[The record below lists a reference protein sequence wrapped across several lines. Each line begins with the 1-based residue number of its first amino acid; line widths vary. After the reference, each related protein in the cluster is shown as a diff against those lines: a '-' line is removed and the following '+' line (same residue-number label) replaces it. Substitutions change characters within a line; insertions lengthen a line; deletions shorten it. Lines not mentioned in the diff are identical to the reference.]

1 MDEIVRALKA
11 AADSNRLRILRALG
25 QGSYNVAELTEILGA
40 AQSTVSKHLRVL
52 AEAGLVRVR
61 RAGTWAYYSLA
72 GTGEKDLAPRLV
84 AFVQGELGRY
94 DNSDAVSI
102 ESVRARRRRVMS
114 AFFRDKAPVWDDVR
128 DRLLGPPLHLERI
141 VELVGPTGTVV
152 DLGTGTGVLLEG
164 LGKNVDRVIGIDAS
178 PEMLEVAAARAGEAR
193 LTNSELRLGTLEHL
207 PLSDGEAEA
216 MVANLV
222 LHHVPDLPAV
232 FREVH
237 RGLAPGG
244 HLIIAALE
252 ELAREEFWKELGAWW
267 PGFRPEELRQ
277 WLEAA
282 GFDSIRHETTPPP
295 KGRGSPSR
303 PGEGRPPERPRVF
316 LMEARRA

>member
-1 MDEIVRALKA
+1 VDEIVRALKA
-11 AADSNRLRILRALG
+11 AADPNRLRILRALAS
-25 QGSYNVAELTEILGA
+25 GSYNVAELTEILGA

-52 AEAGLVRVR
+52 AEAGLVKVR

-72 GTGEKDLAPRLV
+72 GPGQEDLASRLV
-84 AFVQGELGRY
+84 AFVQGEIGRHE
-94 DNSDAVSI
+94 NSDAISI
-102 ESVRARRRRVMS
+102 ESVRARRRRATS
-114 AFFRDKAPVWDDVR
+114 AFFREKAPVWDDVR

-141 VELVGPTGTVV
+141 VELVGPIGTVV

-178 PEMLEVAAARAGEAR
+178 AEMLEMAAARAEDAH
-193 LTNSELRLGTLEHL
+193 LTNTELRLGALEHL

-222 LHHVPDLPAV
+222 LHHVSDLPAV

-252 ELAREEFWKELGAWW
+252 ELAEEGFWKELGAWW

-282 GFDSIRHETTPPP
+282 GFDAIRHEGAPTPPAGNPPGRLASP
-295 KGRGSPSR
+295 KPAER
-303 PGEGRPPERPRVF
+303 PGVF